1 MTTFAAPAPNVY
13 YSPSGEGHYHM
24 RTIARTSIAM
34 TGVAL
39 VALTACSSKSSAT
52 TTSSASASA
61 SAPATTTGGTGGF
74 AKDALIGVALPAKT
88 SENWVLAGGLYDTDL
103 KAAGFKA
110 DVQYAAATG
119 TVADQQAQITA
130 LITKGAK
137 VIIIGAEDGSQLGTQ
152 LAAAKAA
159 GITVIAHDRLILNS
173 PDLDYYVAYDNR
185 KVGQLQGQALLDG
198 MKAKKP
204 TGPYTIELF
213 AGSPT
218 DANAKVFFDGAM
230 DVLQPAITAGTVV
243 VGSAQ
248 KDFKQVTTDGW
259 KPENSQRRMDALM
272 TGTYGTKTLD
282 GVLSPND
289 TLARSI
295 IQSVKSAGKP
305 IPVVTGQDSEVESI
319 KSIIAGEQYSTINKD
334 TRALVAQVVKMV
346 QDLQAGKAPEVND
359 TKSYNNGSKV
369 VPAYLLTPVIVT
381 KANVKTAYATDPK
394 LNGIANG

>member
-1 MTTFAAPAPNVY
+1 
-13 YSPSGEGHYHM
+13 M
-24 RTIARTSIAM
+24 RRIARTSIAV

-39 VALTACSSKSSAT
+39 IALTACSSKSST
-52 TTSSASASA
+52 TT
-61 SAPATTTGGTGGF
+61 PPTTSTGTGAAAGAGF
-74 AKDALIGVALPAKT
+74 AAGSLIGVALPAKT

-103 KAAGFKA
+103 TAAGFKA

-119 TVADQQAQITA
+119 TVADQQGQITA

-159 GITVIAHDRLILNS
+159 GITVIAHDRLILNT
-173 PDLDYYVAYDNR
+173 PNLDYYVAYDNR

-198 MKAKKP
+198 MKAKKA

-243 VGSAQ
+243 VGSGQ
-248 KDFKQVTTDGW
+248 TDFKQVTTDGW

-346 QDLQAGKAPEVND
+346 SDLQAGKAPEVND
-359 TKSYNNGSKV
+359 TKSYNNGSKI
-369 VPAYLLTPVIVT
+369 VPAFLLTPVVVT
-381 KANVKTAYATDPK
+381 KANVKT
-394 LNGIANG
+394 

>member
-1 MTTFAAPAPNVY
+1 
-13 YSPSGEGHYHM
+13 M
-24 RTIARTSIAM
+24 RRIARTSIAV

-39 VALTACSSKSSAT
+39 IALTACSSKSST
-52 TTSSASASA
+52 TTPSS
-61 SAPATTTGGTGGF
+61 TGTGTGAAAAGAGF
-74 AKDALIGVALPAKT
+74 AADSLIGVALPAKT

-103 KAAGFKA
+103 TAAGFKA

-119 TVADQQAQITA
+119 TVADQQGQITA

-159 GITVIAHDRLILNS
+159 GITVIAHDRLILNT
-173 PDLDYYVAYDNR
+173 PNLDYYVAYDNR

-198 MKAKKP
+198 MKAKKA

-243 VGSAQ
+243 VGSGQ
-248 KDFKQVTTDGW
+248 TDFKQVTTDGW

-305 IPVVTGQDSEVESI
+305 IPIVTGQDSEVESI

-346 QDLQAGKAPEVND
+346 QDLQAGKTPATND
-359 TKSYNNGSKV
+359 STSYNNGSKI
-369 VPAYLLTPVIVT
+369 VPAYLLTPVVVT

-394 LNGIANG
+394 LNAVANGG